1 MGKLLEGKVAIVTGS
16 GQGVGRE
23 IALELARH
31 GAKVVTNNRKPVEKN
46 ESSGNVTKEMEE
58 GMSADRRA
66 WFEKEL
72 AACSGDAETTAK
84 AIRDRGGEATP
95 FFGDISDFNTA
106 GELIG
111 TAVKAYGSADILYN
125 VAGAFGFSP
134 IETMTPELWDRVNRV
149 KPLGYFNTIRHAVP
163 YMIENNWGRV
173 INCVSRAWLGD
184 VIKHAEYCAA
194 NGGVVSLT
202 RAIAI
207 ELRGRG
213 ITANAF
219 SPFARTRAA
228 VDLEMYDKIVPE
240 SEKAWVDPKFSVAYD
255 ETPPADSVAPFLV
268 YLATDAAAHISGT
281 VFNVA
286 GNRVGRYSDPDI
298 VSAVCKEG
306 GKWTVEEFIAAGNR
320 TIFSN
325 YRSLAD
331 K

>member
-1 MGKLLEGKVAIVTGS
+1 MGRLLEGRVAIVTGS

-46 ESSGNVTKEMEE
+46 ESSGNVTKEMETR
-58 GMSADRRA
+58 MSADRKA

-72 AACSGDAETTAK
+72 AAHSGDAETTAK
-84 AIRDRGGEATP
+84 AIRDGGGCATA
-95 FFGDISDFNTA
+95 FFGDISDFETA

-111 TAVKAYGSADILYN
+111 TAVKAYGSVDILYN

-134 IETMTPELWDRVNRV
+134 IETMTPELWNRVNRV

-163 YMIENNWGRV
+163 YMIEKNRGRI
-173 INCVSRAWLGD
+173 INCTSRAWLGD
-184 VIKHAEYCAA
+184 LIKHAEYCTA

-207 ELRGRG
+207 ELRDRG

-240 SEKAWVDPKFSVAYD
+240 SEKAWVDPEFSVAYD
-255 ETPPADSVAPFLV
+255 ETPAPDRVAPFLV

-281 VFNVA
+281 VFSVA
-286 GNRVGRYSDPDI
+286 GNRVGRYSDPDV
-298 VSAVCKEG
+298 VSSVYKEG
-306 GKWTVEEFIAAGNR
+306 GKWTVEEFIATGSR

-325 YRSLAD
+325 YKSLAD

>member
-1 MGKLLEGKVAIVTGS
+1 MGRLLEGKVAVVTGS

-23 IALELARH
+23 IAFELARH
-31 GAKVVTNNRKPVEKN
+31 GAKVVTNNRKPVGKN
-46 ESSGNVTKEMEE
+46 ESSGNVTKDMEKA
-58 GMSADRRA
+58 MSADRRA

-72 AACSGDAETTAK
+72 ADCSGDAETTAR
-84 AIRDRGGEATP
+84 AIRDGGGEATA
-95 FFGDISDFNTA
+95 FFGNISDFETA

-111 TAVKAYGSADILYN
+111 TAVKAYGSADILFN

-163 YMIENNWGRV
+163 HMIEKRWGRI
-173 INCVSRAWLGD
+173 INCTSRAWLGD

-202 RAIAI
+202 RAVAI
-207 ELRGRG
+207 ELRDRG

-240 SEKAWVDPKFSVAYD
+240 GEKAWVDPKFTVAYD
-255 ETPPADSVAPFLV
+255 KTPAPDMVAPFLV
-268 YLATDAAAHISGT
+268 YLATDAAAHVSGT
-281 VFNVA
+281 VFSVA
-286 GNRVGRYSDPDI
+286 GNRVGRYSDPE
-298 VSAVCKEG
+298 VASAVYKEG
-306 GKWTVEEFIAAGNR
+306 GKWTVEEFIATGNR
-320 TIFSN
+320 TIFSD
-325 YRSLAD
+325 YKSLAD
-331 K
+331 R